1 MPEWIYRNTDA
12 REYNQRDTFHFS
24 AGKIL
29 LHTKINILLLWKNF
43 SRASSYICLKHFV
56 DKNFNQLSHSL
67 KWLNKG
73 SLHTSI
79 FYRKS
84 YTTPKQ
90 HISFIHLSVLPI
102 SPDNNDL
109 KKRKEKKKQV
119 KISLAPFY
127 GGGGYSVRCMP
138 LGWPL
143 RTQSET
149 HTSQHNSSLS
159 HYKVMHTESQLLDQH
174 ARQLLNQGSLWRQQ
188 G

>member
-84 YTTPKQ
+84 YTTPKHNTFHSYTCQ
-90 HISFIHLSVLPI
+90 SCQFPQIITI
-102 SPDNNDL
+102 L
-109 KKRKEKKKQV
+109 KKKKK
-119 KISLAPFY
+119 KSSENITSTILW
-127 GGGGYSVRCMP
+127 GGYSVRCMP

-159 HYKVMHTESQLLDQH
+159 HLKVMHTESQLLDQH

>member
-109 KKRKEKKKQV
+109 KKRKEKKNQV

-127 GGGGYSVRCMP
+127 GGGLFSPLYATWLTSSHSVRNTHKPAQLIFVP
-138 LGWPL
+138 L
-143 RTQSET
+143 
-149 HTSQHNSSLS
+149 
-159 HYKVMHTESQLLDQH
+159 
-174 ARQLLNQGSLWRQQ
+174 
-188 G
+188 